1 MEYDNYD
8 YNYQRYLDWRHE
20 MEEMEEEEIEQEWQR
35 RQCEEQVMN
44 EWNEF
49 IADIDRAQKYADDI
63 VEEEKEEKTM
73 GEIIVENA
81 LKQEEEE
88 VEYGMK
94 PCGCSYFD
102 GACDHKPRPHGIDG
116 TQCDC
121 SGCTFDYGY
130 CACGCAGDATKHAEW
145 LEERERNK
153 EFVHETVTADM
164 TVGQVIETVETHG
177 IGKLEEFMKDYMS
190 DKEEEEEEPTS
201 TTTESSFLRDE
212 RFWEDLKIAVA
223 TGLIAVFF
231 GMYLGRYTCC

>member
-35 RQCEEQVMN
+35 RQCDEHVMD

-49 IADIDRAQKYADDI
+49 TADIDRLKCHEE
-63 VEEEKEEKTM
+63 EEEKTTGEK
-73 GEIIVENA
+73 IVDDA
-81 LKQEEEE
+81 WKQEI
-88 VEYGMK
+88 EYDTK
-94 PCGCSYFD
+94 PCGCSHFD
-102 GACDHKPRPHGIDG
+102 GACDHEPRPHGIDG

-177 IGKLEEFMKDYMS
+177 IGKLEEFIKDYIS
-190 DKEEEEEEPTS
+190 DKEKEEEKEPVPTS
-201 TTTESSFLRDE
+201 SEWSILRDE
-212 RFWEDLKIAVA
+212 RFWEDVKIATA

-231 GMYLGRYTCC
+231 GMYLGRYTCS

>member
-1 MEYDNYD
+1 MFENDNYEI
-8 YNYQRYLDWRHE
+8 NYQRYLDWKSQQAE
-20 MEEMEEEEIEQEWQR
+20 QEVEEEWER
-35 RQCEEQVMN
+35 RQCEERVMD

-49 IADIDRAQKYADDI
+49 IADIDRLKQHQ
-63 VEEEKEEKTM
+63 EEEKKTT
-73 GEIIVENA
+73 GQKILEDA
-81 LKQEEEE
+81 WKQEENEKE
-88 VEYGMK
+88 
-94 PCGCSYFD
+94 CGCSYFD
-102 GACDHKPRPHGIDG
+102 GACDHGPRPHGIDG

-121 SGCTFDYGY
+121 AGCTFEYGY
-130 CACGCAGDATKHAEW
+130 CECGCAGDARKHAEW

-190 DKEEEEEEPTS
+190 DNEKEEELPPSPTAS
-201 TTTESSFLRDE
+201 ESSVIRDQ
-212 RFWEDLKIAVA
+212 RFCEDLKIATA